1 MLQSQEEG
9 GVRTLAVTA
18 WARARIMDGNWVS
31 PLDIWNVGAG
41 QVPPESTWNPSY
53 LPPTLHPVPYSLQ
66 TSPSNKSTTLSSS
79 EIEDALSAESTSP
92 SHQPMHYP
100 APEPHTPLPSLRFA
114 QLTANCFHSSFRD
127 ILLDPM
133 RHIVLR
139 VVLEAQEARQDPCVR
154 LGKLELDDVL
164 ALLRDERT
172 WYVNSASGSRLMHA
186 IPYVPAN
193 SRNMAPTT
201 STLVMAVWRDACS
214 PLFNCQCS
222 ICDRALRN
230 QGHSQGGRVRTAQAV
245 VEQPKPQPQPHPP
258 VVPSQQ
264 QPQRQIVLVENVTET
279 VSKAVKDVGLSSRPD
294 ATTEPKSR
302 KRSSAEL
309 DDPEVVEEVGK
320 EAVQVRVSP
329 ASTPCKRQRTGKK
342 DAHADDDAAKS
353 RKRSSAELDDPE
365 VVEDTKEAVQVRVS
379 PASTPRKR
387 QRTGEKDAHADDDA
401 AMSSEPDSPGDAES
415 GEGTGPG
422 SPANSTGVPSETSL
436 SGSSASDSSSLRS
449 VTSITPL
456 SAIAPLDKIRILNTD
471 KMPADTVKVHG
482 RDEEPMYDDLD
493 EGVVYLH

>member
-41 QVPPESTWNPSY
+41 LISPESTWNPSH

-66 TSPSNKSTTLSSS
+66 TSPSNESTTLSSS
-79 EIEDALSAESTSP
+79 EIDDALSADSTSP

-114 QLTANCFHSSFRD
+114 QLTTNCFHATFRD

-139 VVLEAQEARQDPCVR
+139 IVLEAQEARQDPCVR
-154 LGKLELDDVL
+154 LGKLELDDIL

-172 WYVNSASGSRLMHA
+172 WYVSSASGSRLMHA

-193 SRNMAPTT
+193 SWNMAP
-201 STLVMAVWRDACS
+201 STGTLILAVWKDACS

-245 VEQPKPQPQPHPP
+245 VEQPQPQPQPQPYPP

-279 VSKAVKDVGLSSRPD
+279 VPNMVKDIEPSSRPD
-294 ATTEPKSR
+294 VTIEPRSR

-309 DDPEVVEEVGK
+309 DDPEVVEEV
-320 EAVQVRVSP
+320 A
-329 ASTPCKRQRTGKK
+329 
-342 DAHADDDAAKS
+342 
-353 RKRSSAELDDPE
+353 
-365 VVEDTKEAVQVRVS
+365 KEAVQVRVS

-422 SPANSTGVPSETSL
+422 SPTNSTGVPSETSL

-449 VTSITPL
+449 VTSSTPL
-456 SAIAPLDKIRILNTD
+456 SAIAALDKIRVLNTD
-471 KMPADTVKVHG
+471 RTVTDTVKVHG
-482 RDEEPMYDDLD
+482 RDEEPIYDDMD